1 LGTAT
6 LYKAKGFGQSGWK
19 AVWQNRISG
28 VLFDSQLNVNQQ
40 CAQVA
45 KKTNGNMAYSRNTIS
60 SRSKEVIIPLNS
72 ALVRLHVKYCIQFW
86 ASHYRKDIEALK
98 QVKSGAQLVKGLK
111 HMS

>member
-1 LGTAT
+1 M
-6 LYKAKGFGQSGWK
+6 
-19 AVWQNRISG
+19 
-28 VLFDSQLNVNQQ
+28 NQQ
-40 CAQVA
+40 CIQVA
-45 KKTNGNMAYSRNTIS
+45 KKASGILVCIQNTAA